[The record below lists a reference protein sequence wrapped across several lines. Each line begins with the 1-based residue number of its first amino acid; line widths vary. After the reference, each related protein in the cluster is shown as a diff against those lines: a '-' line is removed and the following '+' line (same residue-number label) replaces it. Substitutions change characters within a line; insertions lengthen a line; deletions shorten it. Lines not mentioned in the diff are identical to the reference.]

1 MKKIDYN
8 QMSKI
13 QGCGDGQDFLA
24 GFLCVAGLLT
34 ITTGLGA
41 ALAVVGCGS
50 SFGDW
55 YMFYQT
61 LSKIF

>member
-24 GFLCVAGLLT
+24 GFLCVAGFLT

-55 YMFYQT
+55 
-61 LSKIF
+61 